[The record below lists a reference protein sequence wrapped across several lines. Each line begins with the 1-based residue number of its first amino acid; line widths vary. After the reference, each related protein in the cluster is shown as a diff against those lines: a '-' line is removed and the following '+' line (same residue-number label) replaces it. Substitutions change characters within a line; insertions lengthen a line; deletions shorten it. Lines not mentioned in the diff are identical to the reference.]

1 MANIGGIQIAVE
13 VVEQL
18 MEGNSDAQER
28 VFEALAKPVYTMA
41 MRILGDSH
49 AAEDVTQDT
58 FIDVMTKAH
67 TIREPTHFVG
77 WVRTLAVN
85 RCYMRLRTPWY
96 RKRVN
101 YEPEVVAADDQTSDM
116 IDIERALAEMDPKTR
131 MVVWLYCVEGYTHE
145 EIGKLLHRSTSYSKV
160 LLSRL
165 NKSKEKKELQPA
177 EESDRE
183 SVTRS
188 TFPNQWNT
196 MTCP

>member
-1 MANIGGIQIAVE
+1 MANIGGVQIAVE

-18 MEGNSDAQER
+18 MQGNSDAQEK
-28 VFEALAKPVYTMA
+28 VFEALSKPVYTMA
-41 MRILGDSH
+41 LRILGDSH

-58 FIDVMTKAH
+58 FIDVLTKAH
-67 TIREPTHFVG
+67 TIRQPSHFVG

-85 RCYMRLRTPWY
+85 RCYMRLRTPWH
-96 RKRVN
+96 RRRVN
-101 YEPEVVAADDQTSDM
+101 YEPEVIATDDQTSDM

-165 NKSKEKKELQPA
+165 NKFKEEKEPKAA
-177 EESDRE
+177 EETDRK
-183 SVTRS
+183 SATRT
-188 TFPNQWNT
+188 TFSNQWNT

>member
-1 MANIGGIQIAVE
+1 MASIGGVQIAVE

-18 MEGNSDAQER
+18 MQGDKDAQEE
-28 VFEALAKPVYTMA
+28 VFKALSTPVYAMA

-49 AAEDVTQDT
+49 GAEDVTQDT
-58 FIDVMTKAH
+58 FIDVFTKAH

-101 YEPEVVAADDQTSDM
+101 YEPEVVASEDPTSDR
-116 IDIERALAEMDPKTR
+116 IDIERALAEMEPKTR

-160 LLSRL
+160 LISRL
-165 NKSKEKKELQPA
+165 NKSKKKKPKPDA
-177 EESDRE
+177 ETKRE
-183 SVTRS
+183 STS
-188 TFPNQWNT
+188 PTNFAGQWNT

>member
-1 MANIGGIQIAVE
+1 MASIGGIQIALE

-18 MEGNSDAQER
+18 KQGNSDAQEE
-28 VFEALAKPVYTMA
+28 VFKVLATPVYTMA

-58 FIDVMTKAH
+58 FIDVLTKAH
-67 TIREPTHFVG
+67 TIREPSHFVG

-101 YEPEVVAADDQTSDM
+101 YEPEVVAEDDSTDNM
-116 IDIERALAEMDPKTR
+116 IDIERELAKMDPKTR
-131 MVVWLYCVEGYTHE
+131 LVVWLYCVEGYTHE

-165 NKSKEKKELQPA
+165 NKPMKKEESKQA
-177 EESDRE
+177 EKPGRE
-183 SVTRS
+183 PDTRA
-188 TFPNQWNT
+188 TLADQWNT

>member
-1 MANIGGIQIAVE
+1 MANIGGVQIEVE
-13 VVEQL
+13 VVERLKQ
-18 MEGNSDAQER
+18 GNSDAQEE
-28 VFEALAKPVYTMA
+28 VFEALARPVYTMA

-58 FIDVMTKAH
+58 FIDVLTKAH
-67 TIREPTHFVG
+67 TIREPSHFVG

-101 YEPEVVAADDQTSDM
+101 YEPEVVAEDDPTTNM

-131 MVVWLYCVEGYTHE
+131 LVVWLYCVEGYTHE

-160 LLSRL
+160 LISRL
-165 NKSKEKKELQPA
+165 NKPKKQEELKPTEKTE
-177 EESDRE
+177 RE
-183 SVTRS
+183 SASRT
-188 TFPNQWNT
+188 TYTDQWNR